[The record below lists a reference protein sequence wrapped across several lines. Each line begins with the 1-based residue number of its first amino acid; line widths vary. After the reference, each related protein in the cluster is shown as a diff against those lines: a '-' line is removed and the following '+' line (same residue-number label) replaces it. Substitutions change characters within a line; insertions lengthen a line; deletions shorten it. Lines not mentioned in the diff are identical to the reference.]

1 MSCEQRSAQQESD
14 DRIALPDAL
23 SHLEKSERRVWVMLT
38 GRQKR
43 VRQHVAPWV
52 TFLHCHASM
61 ARCVLIVE
69 DDADAREMMAQLLSA
84 EGFEPRLAVNGRDAI
99 DQLAA
104 GFTPDVILLDL
115 MMPVMDGQHFLEQ
128 CRRDPRCAGIPV
140 IVLSATSDRTPH
152 VEASAV
158 FRKPLDFARVL
169 DTVRRLSHTDDDA
182 ASARSYPGAHDA
194 GADEGSGPRGSK
206 PPMRRRL

>member
-1 MSCEQRSAQQESD
+1 M
-14 DRIALPDAL
+14 
-23 SHLEKSERRVWVMLT
+23 
-38 GRQKR
+38 
-43 VRQHVAPWV
+43 
-52 TFLHCHASM
+52 FLHGDVSM

-69 DDADAREMMAQLLSA
+69 DDADLREMMTQLLSM
-84 EGFEPRLAVNGRDAI
+84 EGFEPRVAVNGRDAI

-128 CRRDPRCAGIPV
+128 CRRDLRCANIPV

-158 FRKPLDFARVL
+158 FRKPLDFTRVL
-169 DTVRRLSHTDDDA
+169 DTVRRLSHTHDDA
-182 ASARSYPGAHDA
+182 AAAHGYPEAHDPGAA
-194 GADEGSGPRGSK
+194 EGGGPRGSK

>member
-1 MSCEQRSAQQESD
+1 MRAE
-14 DRIALPDAL
+14 AL
-23 SHLEKSERRVWVMLT
+23 SHFSNLSVTIGSRRPGREAMALLALRVMGHILA
-38 GRQKR
+38 R
-43 VRQHVAPWV
+43 AI
-52 TFLHCHASM
+52 SM
-61 ARCVLIVE
+61 ARPVLIVE
-69 DDADAREMMAQLLSA
+69 DNADLREMMAQMLSV
-84 EGFEPRLAVNGRDAI
+84 EGFEPRVAVNGRDAI
-99 DQLAA
+99 DQLTA

-169 DTVRRLSHTDDDA
+169 ETVRRLSHTDDDA
-182 ASARSYPGAHDA
+182 AAARSYPGAHDA

-206 PPMRRRL
+206 PSMRRRL